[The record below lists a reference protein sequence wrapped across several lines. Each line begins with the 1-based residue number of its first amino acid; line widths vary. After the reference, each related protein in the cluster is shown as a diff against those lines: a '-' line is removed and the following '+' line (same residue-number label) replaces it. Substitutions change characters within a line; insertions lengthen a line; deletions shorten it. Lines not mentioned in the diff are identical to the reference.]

1 MANNKY
7 KQLLE
12 QRDVILIYRNKFK
25 NKILQKDKKIINNKN
40 KFRYL
45 QMENKAYCN
54 NRKTSSIKLKKVN
67 LGLKI

>member
-54 NRKTSSIKLKKVN
+54 NKKTSYTKLKKVN